1 MNWTT
6 TQDGQQYILELTKMI
21 IAEQAPDEAPLV
33 DELVA
38 IYFDNPAPPKQADSA
53 RDDPMGS
60 GLSETLI
67 AFSPVIAAMLK
78 KMLDYVLA
86 QVPEILKAE
95 GVRIVKIKIQALF
108 NDKPKQQ
115 GITPLTKEQ
124 LQQVRK
130 IAINEARLFG
140 VPKDE
145 ATRLADAVIGRL
157 VIA

>member
-1 MNWTT
+1 SVRLLHGFFYKLARAEISHRVCKQSYLWETLSMNWTT

-78 KMLDYVLA
+78 KMLDY
-86 QVPEILKAE
+86 
-95 GVRIVKIKIQALF
+95 
-108 NDKPKQQ
+108 
-115 GITPLTKEQ
+115 
-124 LQQVRK
+124 
-130 IAINEARLFG
+130 
-140 VPKDE
+140 
-145 ATRLADAVIGRL
+145 
-157 VIA
+157 